1 MEGKIIKKKIFHS
14 ILILITVLVSIV
26 VTLFVAIQDPI
37 IQRFAVRFVGGYLT
51 EKTGAEIKVGRIAVS
66 PDLRVFINDVLVKD
80 LNGNNLARIG
90 KLRTKI
96 HVGDLLEG
104 KIHLG
109 HVELVDT
116 EANLIQYE
124 GSDDF
129 NFKFLV
135 DFFGSDKEKEKDPDK
150 PAISLFIDHISL
162 KNIDFVLWNQN
173 LADSTKTAQN
183 CIDYSHLDLDNI
195 NLEARHFA
203 LVGDS
208 IYTVVEKL
216 SAKEHSGLDL
226 KHFQSDVVVCQ
237 KGIFLKDMQMETNN
251 SLFHL
256 DLGMKF
262 NSYEAFQHFVDS
274 VEFDAIIHPT
284 DVLLSDIGYFANVMY
299 KMPNRL
305 RFEGKFSGPIEHFS
319 VKDMNVSFGKK
330 TNIRGDLSMH
340 PLDFE
345 NGEHVLNIKNI
356 RFSYEDLVNFHIP
369 GSSGTIPLPESL
381 STLNSGNI
389 KLNFKGSYNNFN
401 SDIILVSD
409 LGNLNA
415 SVRRDKQ
422 GVEAN
427 VFSGNIEGQRI
438 NVGMFVNPNLVGQL
452 DLDTEFMLKFP
463 QKGSPEVDLNGSLY
477 HAELLGNHIDEVVL
491 NGEMKENRFKGKVD
505 IDDNDLYLAFNGL
518 IDFSDAKNPK
528 SDFEAVIRNANLHS
542 LKIMKEDSISVV
554 STKIYANMT
563 GFDIDNLEG
572 VLHLD
577 STVYRDSRGE
587 YFMGS
592 FDARIVNDYLMQRRI
607 NLKNDFFDFEMG
619 GKLNFSHLLMTLNEY
634 GDSFVHF
641 PLFEE
646 KLEEFRKYKLKNDV
660 EQDFFLQL
668 TLKDTQT
675 LTRLFMPTL
684 RIAKNSTVN
693 GTFTSRSNQL
703 NLTVRSQ
710 SVKIGNLNVNNLELR
725 NFNTRE
731 FAFGSLSLGEVAWI
745 NMTETDTVSYGLENI
760 TLFTKMGNDTV
771 NTRIV
776 WDDISEEDHNKA
788 LLECAFHPHQGGGIV
803 SIGTA
808 DIVVN
813 DTLWQIDPDNY
824 INIDTGRVEIHNIR
838 FGYNTQSLQLDG
850 YVPMGVEDTLAVR
863 LDRFNLSMLDVL
875 TQGMGIDLN
884 GYITGNARV
893 SGLKQ
898 SMTVLADLFIK
909 DLGLNNDSIGD
920 ANIRSSWDNEKQ
932 AINVDMDVLT
942 NNKQTLSVLGSYYT
956 ARENDNLDFLVDMDS
971 LKLSVISPFVSNF
984 ITRVQGFAYGGIM
997 VTGSLKVPVI
1007 MGAINIKDGGCKVVY
1022 LNTFYTFSPTISL
1035 DSKEIELLD
1044 MVLTD
1049 TLGNKATVEGRIY
1062 HNSLKDFR
1070 FDLRLHPRDFLVMA
1084 TSLKDNSSFYGAVIA
1099 DGLANVTGPLED
1111 LLLDVKALTR
1121 KGTKLTLPL
1130 NRVSTVSDNDFIVF
1144 VNNKEEEEK
1153 EEIVMEEAR
1162 KSSFAINIDADV
1174 TDDASVKIYLPGDI
1188 GTIDA
1193 SGHGNLKIG
1202 TASSES
1208 LSLIG
1213 NYVIHSGR
1221 FVLNFKNILNRTFT
1235 LQQGGTIMW
1244 SGSPT
1249 EGRIDAT
1256 GVYSVK
1262 APLSSLGVMVDSTSS
1277 VDNVNVECLIHLKDA
1292 LLNPNITFG
1301 MRLPNA
1307 SEEINQTVFSLIDTT
1322 NQAVMSSNAISLLAL
1337 GTFAYAGS
1345 SANENSGA
1353 GLLSLFSNILP
1364 SMTLDLGTDV
1374 DVGVRYFFNSYLYD
1388 EMQIA
1393 FKTELFENRLLVETN
1408 LGVISNN
1415 TTNAGNASNVVGEFD
1430 IKYKLTK
1437 DGRLMAYF
1445 YNHSNYGNNL
1455 STFAFDR
1462 LAPYTQ
1468 GLGISYGRT
1477 FDRFSDLFQRKK
1489 TPAPGNPLFNR
1500 PVNKEATKP

>member
-1 MEGKIIKKKIFHS
+1 MAI
-14 ILILITVLVSIV
+14 SIV

-66 PDLRVFINDVLVKD
+66 PDLRVFVNNVSVKD
-80 LNGNNLARIG
+80 LNDNTLARIG
-90 KLRTKI
+90 RLRTKI

-109 HVELVDT
+109 HVELSDT

-124 GSDDF
+124 GTDEF
-129 NFKFLV
+129 NFQFLA
-135 DFFGSDKEKEKDPDK
+135 DFFSSDKEKDTEKSSL
-150 PAISLFIDHISL
+150 SLFIDRISL
-162 KNIDFVLWNQN
+162 KNIDFVFWNQN

-183 CIDYSHLDLDNI
+183 CMDYSHLDLDNI

-203 LVGDS
+203 IVGDS
-208 IYTVVEKL
+208 VYAVVEML
-216 SAKEHSGLDL
+216 RAKEQCGLDL

-237 KGIFLKDMQMETNN
+237 KGIFLNDMQMETNN
-251 SLFHL
+251 SLFHM

-262 NSYEAFQHFVDS
+262 NSYNAFQSFVDS
-274 VEFDAIIHPT
+274 VVFDANIHPT
-284 DVLLSDIGYFANVMY
+284 DILLSDIGYFASVMY
-299 KMPNRL
+299 QMPNRL

-319 VKDMNVSFGKK
+319 VKDMNVNFGKK

-345 NGEHVLNIKNI
+345 DGEHMLNIKNI

-381 STLNSGNI
+381 SALNSGNI
-389 KLNFKGSYNNFN
+389 KLNFKGSYNNFD
-401 SDIILVSD
+401 SDIVLNSD
-409 LGNLNA
+409 LGNLKA
-415 SVRRDKQ
+415 SVRRDKH

-427 VFSGNIEGQRI
+427 VFSGNLEAQRL
-438 NVGMFVNPNLVGQL
+438 NVGMFANTKLVGNL
-452 DLDTEFMLKFP
+452 DLNTEFMLKFP
-463 QKGSPEVDLNGSLY
+463 QNGSPEVDLNGNIY

-518 IDFSDAKNPK
+518 IDFSDGKKPK

-554 STKIYANMT
+554 STRIYANMT

-577 STVYRDSRGE
+577 STVYRDSRGD
-587 YFMGS
+587 YYMKS
-592 FDARIVNDYLMQRRI
+592 FDARIVNDNLMQRRI
-607 NLKNDFFDFEMG
+607 KLNNDFFDFEMG
-619 GKLNFSHLLMTLNEY
+619 GKVKFSHLLMTLNEY

-646 KLEEFRKYKLKNDV
+646 KMEEFQKYKLKHDV

-668 TLKDTQT
+668 TLKDTRT
-675 LTRLFMPTL
+675 LSRLLMPTL
-684 RIAKNSTVN
+684 QIAKNSTVN

-710 SVKIGNLNVNNLELR
+710 SVKIGNLNINDLELR
-725 NFNTRE
+725 NFNTQN
-731 FAFGSLSLGEVAWI
+731 FAFGSLSMGEVAWI
-745 NMTETDTVSYGLENI
+745 NMTEIDTVSYGLENI

-776 WDDISEEDHNKA
+776 WDDVSEEDHNKA
-788 LLECAFHPHQGGGIV
+788 LLEGAFHPHQGGGIV
-803 SIGTA
+803 SISTA
-808 DIVVN
+808 DVVIN
-813 DTLWQIDPDNY
+813 DTLWQIDPDNF
-824 INIDTGRVEIHNIR
+824 IDIDTARVAIHNIK

-875 TQGMGIDLN
+875 TNGMGFDLN
-884 GYITGNARV
+884 GYITGNAQV
-893 SGLKQ
+893 SNLKE
-898 SMTVLADLFIK
+898 SPMVLADLFIK
-909 DLGLNNDSIGD
+909 DLGLNMDYIGD
-920 ANIRSSWDNEKQ
+920 ADIHSNWDNGKQ

-971 LKLSVISPFVSNF
+971 LNLAIINPFVSNF

-997 VTGSLKVPVI
+997 VTGSPKVPVI

-1049 TLGNKATVEGRIY
+1049 TLGNKAVVEGRIY
-1062 HNSLKDFR
+1062 HNYLKNFR
-1070 FDLRLHPRDFLVMA
+1070 FDLKLHPRDFLVMA
-1084 TSLKDNSSFYGAVIA
+1084 TSLKDNSSFYGTVIA

-1111 LLLDVKALTR
+1111 LLLETKALTR

-1130 NRVSTVSDNDFIVF
+1130 NRVSTVSDNDFIIF
-1144 VNNKEEEEK
+1144 VNTLEEEE
-1153 EEIVMEEAR
+1153 EEIVVEEER
-1162 KSSFAINIDADV
+1162 KSNFAINIDADV

-1202 TASSES
+1202 TSSSES

-1249 EGRIDAT
+1249 DGRIDAT

-1262 APLSSLGVMVDSTSS
+1262 APLSSLGVVVDSTSS

-1307 SEEINQTVFSLIDTT
+1307 SEDINQTVFSLIDTT

-1374 DVGVRYFFNSYLYD
+1374 DVGVRYFSNSYLYD

-1393 FKTELFENRLLVETN
+1393 LKTELFENRLLVETN

-1415 TTNAGNASNVVGEFD
+1415 TTNAGNASNVIGEFD

-1468 GLGISYGRT
+1468 GLGISYGRA
-1477 FDRFSDLFQRKK
+1477 FDRFSDLFKRKK
-1489 TPAPGNPLFNR
+1489 TPTIGNPLLNR
-1500 PVNKEATKP
+1500 PINKEATKP